1 MPGLIG
7 DLVAGGMSGGAQAE
21 SQVLAAQRQADL
33 EKQLIQ
39 QRAETESHFQQ
50 AAEQRHIQYAA
61 NLRTAMDQ
69 QLTPATE
76 AILNAQGKTSAPQ
89 SGGAPQFGKIPNQL
103 TGAAPTTSSTD
114 LTATGVTPGAPA
126 ATDYAQQASG
136 LLAGPSNVP
145 ATPQAT
151 KPNLAPAS
159 PTDILTARAL
169 AMVQTGWVSNPD
181 DVLKAAV
188 TLNDTTQTSQARLEA
203 SKAIAEASIIASK
216 VRGENA
222 ADIRVN
228 NPAVKAKNN
237 DVNLRAQAENLRK
250 QLNDQYRIATDPLA
264 SAQMRQQAMAKKDAL
279 QKVLDGVMAQQQYG
293 GQNSDSVVQSQNQNA
308 VSWNDLPK

>member
-89 SGGAPQFGKIPNQL
+89 SGGAPQFGKIQNPL
-103 TGAAPTTSSTD
+103 TGTGGTT
-114 LTATGVTPGAPA
+114 GAPA